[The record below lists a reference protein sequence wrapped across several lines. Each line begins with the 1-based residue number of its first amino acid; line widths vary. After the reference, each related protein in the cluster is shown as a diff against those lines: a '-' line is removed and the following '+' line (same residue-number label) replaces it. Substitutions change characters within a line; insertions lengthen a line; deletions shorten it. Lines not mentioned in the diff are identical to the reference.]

1 MKNTKM
7 ILLGRLKITIHID
20 YFHIISV
27 ICVMKVSSFLES
39 FSFSFAEILVQV
51 VVLVRDIFFGPLD
64 DINLVL
70 GVGPLP
76 SEIQVGDG
84 S

>member
-27 ICVMKVSSFLES
+27 ICVMKVSSFLE
-39 FSFSFAEILVQV
+39 SFSFAEILVQV

>member
-1 MKNTKM
+1 
-7 ILLGRLKITIHID
+7 
-20 YFHIISV
+20 
-27 ICVMKVSSFLES
+27 MKVSSFLES

>member
-7 ILLGRLKITIHID
+7 WLLGGLKITIHIHN
-20 YFHIISV
+20 FRTISV
-27 ICVMKVSSFLES
+27 IMKVSSFLQ
-39 FSFSFAEILVQV
+39 SFSFAEILVQV

-64 DINLVL
+64 DVNLIL